1 MVGGSDAVE
10 GDGEDLVHHDQM
22 RGKVLSGKSV
32 KFEHKSKIF

>member
-1 MVGGSDAVE
+1 ME
-10 GDGEDLVHHDQM
+10 GDGEDLVHQL